1 MMNGLLPISRVLQ
14 TILFSFL
21 LLLPIGLAAQTVH
34 FESDGRI
41 VFNSNFGGNDD
52 IYLLTRNGLT
62 KLTDDPAS
70 DEWPVPDGKG
80 DRIVFSSNRAGSYDL
95 YFLDLKSRA
104 VQRLSSDPR
113 NEASPSWGPGDK
125 QIYYDLEVK
134 KNSWKVMALD
144 IATGISA
151 PLFPDQPFS
160 TTALAFANPAGDEI
174 FFTGKVF
181 LGWLVAKYNVPG
193 RKYTELTKKG
203 SCRPK
208 VSPDGT
214 KIAYV
219 CHDDDGL
226 GDVFVMNTDG
236 SGKKNMT
243 PGRPD
248 FHDYYPCFSPSGDMI
263 VFSSSPKEKGK
274 NAYQLYT
281 LDLRSGKITEIFA
294 AEGNNR
300 FPYWFR

>member
-1 MMNGLLPISRVLQ
+1 MVKERLSKGFL
-14 TILFSFL
+14 TIFFSFL
-21 LLLPIGLAAQTVH
+21 FFLPTGAAAQTVH
-34 FESDGRI
+34 FDSDDRI

-52 IYLLTRNGLT
+52 IYLLTRNRLT

-80 DRIVFSSNRAGSYDL
+80 DRIVFTSDRAGSYDIYL
-95 YFLDLKSRA
+95 LDLKSRA
-104 VQRLSSDPR
+104 VQRLTSDPR
-113 NEASPSWGPGDK
+113 NETCPSWGPGDR

-134 KNSWKVMALD
+134 RNAWKTMALE
-144 IATGISA
+144 ISTGISR

-160 TTALAFANPAGDEI
+160 STAMAFTHPAGDEI

-193 RKYTELTKKG
+193 RKYTELTKRG

-236 SGKKNMT
+236 SGKRNMT
-243 PGRPD
+243 PGRSND
-248 FHDYYPCFSPSGDMI
+248 HDYYPCYSPPGDMI

-274 NAYQLYT
+274 NAYELYT
-281 LDLRSGKITEIFA
+281 LDLKSGEVVRIFEA
-294 AEGNNR
+294 DGNSR

>member
-1 MMNGLLPISRVLQ
+1 MMTKRTHRGLLTALC
-14 TILFSFL
+14 SFL
-21 LLLPIGLAAQTVH
+21 ILLPIGANGQIIN
-34 FESDGRI
+34 FDRESRI
-41 VFNSNFGGNDD
+41 VFNSDFGGNDD
-52 IYLLTRNGLT
+52 IYLLTRNRLT

-80 DRIVFSSNRAGSYDL
+80 DRIVFTSDRAGSYDIYL
-95 YFLDLKSRA
+95 LDLKSRA
-104 VQRLSSDPR
+104 VQRVTSDPR
-113 NEASPSWGPGDK
+113 NELSPSWGPDDR
-125 QIYYDLEVK
+125 QVYYDLEVK
-134 KNSWKVMALD
+134 RNTWKTMTLD
-144 IATGISA
+144 IATGISK
-151 PLFPDQPFS
+151 PLFPNPPFGS
-160 TTALAFANPAGDEI
+160 TIVPFRNPQGNEV

-214 KIAYV
+214 KVAYV

-243 PGRPD
+243 PGRPNH
-248 FHDYYPCFSPSGDMI
+248 HDYYPCFSPSGDMI

-274 NAYQLYT
+274 TAYQLYT
-281 LDLRSGKITEIFA
+281 LDLRSGEVVRIFEA
-294 AEGNNR
+294 DGNSR
-300 FPYWFR
+300 FPYWF

>member
-1 MMNGLLPISRVLQ
+1 MVKERLSKGFQ

-21 LLLPIGLAAQTVH
+21 LFLPMGAAAQTVH

-52 IYLLTRNGLT
+52 IYLLTRNRLT

-80 DRIVFSSNRAGSYDL
+80 DRIVFTSNRAGSYDI

-104 VQRLSSDPR
+104 VQRLTSDPR
-113 NEASPSWGPGDK
+113 NEACPSWGPGDGE
-125 QIYYDLEVK
+125 IYYDLEVK
-134 KNSWKVMALD
+134 RNAWKTMALD
-144 IATGISA
+144 IATGISR

-160 TTALAFANPAGDEI
+160 GTALAFIDPSGNEI
-174 FFTGKVF
+174 FFTGKIF
-181 LGWLVAKYNVPG
+181 LGWLVAKYNVPN

-226 GDVFVMNTDG
+226 GDVFIMNTDG
-236 SGKKNMT
+236 SGKRNMT
-243 PGRPD
+243 PGRPG
-248 FHDYYPCFSPSGDMI
+248 FHDYFPCFSPSGDMI

-281 LDLRSGKITEIFA
+281 LDLRSGEIVEIFA
-294 AEGNNR
+294 ADGNSR
-300 FPYWFR
+300 FPYWFQ

>member
-1 MMNGLLPISRVLQ
+1 MKERLSKGFL

-21 LLLPIGLAAQTVH
+21 LCPPTGLAAQTVH

-52 IYLLTRNGLT
+52 IYLLTQDRLT

-70 DEWPVPDGKG
+70 DEWPVPDRKG
-80 DRIVFSSNRAGSYDL
+80 DRIVFSSNRAGSYDI
-95 YFLDLKSRA
+95 YVLDFKSQA
-104 VQRLSSDPR
+104 IQRLTSDPR
-113 NEASPSWGPGDK
+113 NEACPSWGPDDR
-125 QIYYDLEVK
+125 QVYYDLEVK
-134 KNSWKVMALD
+134 RNAWKTMALD
-144 IATGISA
+144 IATGISR

-160 TTALAFANPAGDEI
+160 GTALAFTDPAGDEI

-181 LGWLVAKYNVPG
+181 LGWLVAKYNVPS

-214 KIAYV
+214 KVAYV

-226 GDVFVMNTDG
+226 GDVFIMNTDG
-236 SGKKNMT
+236 TGKMNRT
-243 PGRPD
+243 PGRPG

-274 NAYQLYT
+274 NAYQINT
-281 LDLRSGKITEIFA
+281 LDLRSGKIVEIFTA
-294 AEGNNR
+294 DGNCSN
-300 FPYWFR
+300 PYWFP